1 MSNNLN
7 HKTFDSFN
15 FDGVKINGTKA
26 GMSGMKFG
34 NLQNAQG
41 DRIKLETPAM
51 KIAWNAEPRTPKD
64 QPDGNISAKLA
75 LSFNGMDSEGGER
88 MKAFHTFLAK
98 MDQRVLDLVKAQK
111 AELWSKNITD
121 AKIDS
126 VYVHSIKEPSDPKY
140 APTFTGK
147 IRLEDNPSPESGEP
161 KDLKIMK
168 MHVFNTSKKPISP
181 LDCKG
186 GCMASAILEASYVW
200 CSPGMVGVTW
210 TVQSVLVKP
219 KKNEEAFQF
228 TEIDEFE
235 GDEDSNETDDEGS
248 VASSTTGEHL
258 KRKRDSDDEGQDHQ
272 GPVDLENEQLNFD

>member
-7 HKTFDSFN
+7 YKNFDSFN
-15 FDGVKINGTKA
+15 FEGLKINGTKA

-41 DRIKLETPAM
+41 DRVRIETPAM

-75 LSFNGMDSEGGER
+75 LSFKGMDSDGGER
-88 MKAFHTFLAK
+88 MKSFHNFLSK

-111 AELWSKNITD
+111 GELWTKNITD

-168 MHVFNTSKKPISP
+168 MHVFNTSKKAISP
-181 LDCKG
+181 LECKAQ
-186 GCMASAILEASYVW
+186 CMASAILEASYVW

-219 KKNEEAFQF
+219 KKHEEEFQF
-228 TEIDEFE
+228 SAMDEFE
-235 GDEDSNETDDEGS
+235 GGEETDDEDTRSQG
-248 VASSTTGEHL
+248 SSTTGEHL
-258 KRKRDSDDEGQDHQ
+258 KRKRESDDGVTAH
-272 GPVDLENEQLNFD
+272 GAPDLEDEEATFA

>member
-7 HKTFDSFN
+7 HKTFSSFN

-41 DRIKLETPAM
+41 ERMRVETPAM

-75 LSFNGMDSEGGER
+75 LSFNGMDADGGER
-88 MKAFHTFLAK
+88 MKSFHTFLAK
-98 MDQRVLDLVKAQK
+98 MDQRVLELVKAK
-111 AELWSKNITD
+111 KGELWSKGITD
-121 AKIDS
+121 AKIDNN
-126 VYVHSIKEPSDPKY
+126 YVPSIKEPSDPKY
-140 APTFTGK
+140 SPTFTGK

-161 KDLKIMK
+161 KDLKTMK
-168 MHVFNTSKKPISP
+168 MQVFNTSKKVISP
-181 LDCKG
+181 LECKA
-186 GCMASAILEASYVW
+186 GCMASAILEASYLW
-200 CSPGMVGVTW
+200 CSPTMVGITW

-219 KKNEEAFQF
+219 KKSEEAFQF
-228 TEIDEFE
+228 TEMDEFE
-235 GDEDSNETDDEGS
+235 GDDDTDDDGS

-258 KRKRDSDDEGQDHQ
+258 KRKRDSDDEGKGHQ
-272 GPVDLENEQLNFD
+272 GHIDLENEDLDFA

>member
-1 MSNNLN
+1 MSNNLS
-7 HKTFDSFN
+7 HKTFDCFN
-15 FDGVKINGTKA
+15 FAGVKINGTKA

-41 DRIKLETPAM
+41 DRIKVETPAM

-64 QPDGNISAKLA
+64 QPDGNISCKLA

-88 MKAFHTFLAK
+88 MKSFHTFLAK

-111 AELWSKNITD
+111 SELWAKNMSD
-121 AKIDS
+121 AKIES
-126 VYVHSIKEPSDPKY
+126 AYQHSIKEPSDPKY

-147 IRLEDNPSPESGEP
+147 VRLEDNPSPESGEP

-168 MHVFNTSKKPISP
+168 VHVFNTSKKAISP
-181 LDCKG
+181 LECKG

-200 CSPGMVGVTW
+200 CSPAMVGITW

-219 KKNEEAFQF
+219 KKNEETFQF
-228 TEIDEFE
+228 TEMDEFE
-235 GDEDSNETDDEGS
+235 VDEDSNDTDEEGS

-258 KRKRDSDDEGQDHQ
+258 KRKRDSEDEGHQ
-272 GPVDLENEQLNFD
+272 GHQGNVDLENEELTF